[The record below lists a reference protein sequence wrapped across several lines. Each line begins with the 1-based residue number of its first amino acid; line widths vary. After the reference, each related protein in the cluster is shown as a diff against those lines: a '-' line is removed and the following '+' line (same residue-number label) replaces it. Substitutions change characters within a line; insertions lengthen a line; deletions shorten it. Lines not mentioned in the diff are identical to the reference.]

1 MSAGASSKREHRL
14 VVFLA
19 TAAVGI
25 LLALTMHHF
34 LPQAQA
40 DADHCFLCA
49 LMHGMDTA
57 VSVEEG
63 ESPADLHLT
72 ISQHFDTVLVL
83 RPSWPSWS
91 HRGPPNI
98 A

>member
-1 MSAGASSKREHRL
+1 MSSGASSKREHRL
-14 VVFLA
+14 VAFLA
-19 TAAVGI
+19 AAAVGI

-34 LPQAQA
+34 LPQAQT
-40 DADHCFLCA
+40 DADHCLLCA
-49 LMHGMDTA
+49 LMHGMDTP

-63 ESPADLHLT
+63 GTPAGLHL
-72 ISQHFDTVLVL
+72 IIPQLFDTVLVL

-91 HRGPPNI
+91 HRGPPDI